1 MSKIVNRQKFEM
13 KSKTIKMTKTKQ
25 PFPFIQIF
33 LTRMSSVC
41 SFVCLFIQDDVCQL
55 MTKEGTTMLV
65 AAVAAER
72 ASYLGNTVN
81 PKYDQLLVFCG
92 IMESRGFRAAWLS
105 FIFGTMQRGTLIRL
119 LHIRGL
125 VRVW

>member
-41 SFVCLFIQDDVCQL
+41 SFVCLFVQDDVCQL
-55 MTKEGTTMLV
+55 MTKGLGSGTRMLV
-65 AAVAAER
+65 AAVAAGGQ
-72 ASYLGNTVN
+72 YLSNTVN
-81 PKYDQLLVFCG
+81 PSTFL
-92 IMESRGFRAAWLS
+92 
-105 FIFGTMQRGTLIRL
+105 
-119 LHIRGL
+119 
-125 VRVW
+125 

>member
-1 MSKIVNRQKFEM
+1 MSVSAYEYESMCTHGIKCIKYHLMSKIVNRQKFEM

-33 LTRMSSVC
+33 LTRVSSVC
-41 SFVCLFIQDDVCQL
+41 SYVCFLVQDYVCQL

-72 ASYLGNTVN
+72 ASYLSNRVN
-81 PKYDQLLVFCG
+81 PKCDQLLVF
-92 IMESRGFRAAWLS
+92 
-105 FIFGTMQRGTLIRL
+105 
-119 LHIRGL
+119 
-125 VRVW
+125 